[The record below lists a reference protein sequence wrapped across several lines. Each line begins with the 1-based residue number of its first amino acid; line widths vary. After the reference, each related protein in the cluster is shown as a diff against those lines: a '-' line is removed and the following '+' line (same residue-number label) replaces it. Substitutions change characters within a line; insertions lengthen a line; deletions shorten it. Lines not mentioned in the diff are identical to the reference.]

1 MVGFKSPAYPDFL
14 KAVDLARTTSVV
26 YENCG
31 NESLTDFRDVVSTT
45 ELELVCTHIGT
56 KRIYFSSVRNILAF

>member
-1 MVGFKSPAYPDFL
+1 MGFKSPAHPDFL
-14 KAVDLARTTSVV
+14 KTADLARTTSVV

-31 NESLTDFRDVVSTT
+31 NELLTDFRDVVCTT

-56 KRIYFSSVRNILAF
+56 KRIYFSSVRNI